1 MVGNTSERSL
11 EVSDPCAC
19 SSSFDGALMEIGP
32 FRLQAGENPGDRP
45 TLREIDGAW
54 NEYSNVLF
62 CRSLPCSADLPT
74 YRASDSGS
82 TSWDWLQLYQYR

>member
-1 MVGNTSERSL
+1 MLAGH
-11 EVSDPCAC
+11 

-32 FRLQAGENPGDRP
+32 FRLQAGENAGDRP

-62 CRSLPCSADLPT
+62 RRFFRLALM
-74 YRASDSGS
+74 AS
-82 TSWDWLQLYQYR
+82 